1 LILRPEYFLS
11 LTVIDNIMQKVG
23 MFLALIISLSLV
35 VISSGL
41 TDIDYRLTKSKSG
54 NSSITGENSFHGPSS
69 AKISVIKTSKSI
81 GINLKKPLPIED
93 LDRLS
98 MWIDPAAGEGD
109 LALTIYLDGDGD
121 DKYSS
126 KSGADARLYTTK
138 ASWDKLG
145 LVPGQWNELDAFDQL
160 FKKTGDSK
168 LKGGL
173 SSFKSLMSGKRI
185 TKVSIT
191 LYKDGNVTTIYYLD
205 FIKVG
210 SQVISFEPLEKKQVK
225 TGPKSA
231 SYSGTMT
238 YTITYGNTYYMPLDI
253 KVIEEYDP
261 RTAFMEASIPPDP
274 GTTNIWTIKQVPPGV
289 FGQIKIKMKVLKPKV
304 EADISGHVEGDG
316 YTAVRRVFSTG
327 LEPYQISNRVTISS
341 SVFNL
346 TGSTTTAVRSALGS
360 SVEFSEHG
368 AGIYRST
375 EALSYDT
382 PNMSMAQELSAT
394 RAPVQVDLGGYH
406 LASNGSW
413 FAKREVR
420 VPAVCGLLRE
430 NYLSADSLSLNSSA
444 WTRGTKSKSLAYMAE
459 DSRFKG
465 IALYDY
471 KWNGTGASEMMAGS
485 FRVVH
490 REKAVYYRTHSITKD
505 SWLNCLL
512 PLTRYGSENQDSL
525 YDLPVEEED
534 EENTTEEDVDVE
546 DVPVIITDD
555 GNETEDEE
563 EEGT

>member
-1 LILRPEYFLS
+1 FLS
-11 LTVIDNIMQKVG
+11 PTVIVNIMQNVG
-23 MFLALIISLSLV
+23 MFLALIIALSLMWT
-35 VISSGL
+35 SAGL
-41 TDIDYRLTKSKSG
+41 TDIDYRLTKSQSG

-69 AKISVIKTSKSI
+69 AKISIVKTSKSI

-93 LDRLS
+93 LDKLS
-98 MWIDPAAGEGD
+98 FWIDPAAGDGD

-138 ASWDKLG
+138 ASWEKLG
-145 LVPGQWNELDAFDQL
+145 LAPGQWNELDAFDQV

-168 LKGGL
+168 TKGGL
-173 SSFKSLMSGKRI
+173 SSLESLMLGKRI
-185 TKVSIT
+185 TKISIT
-191 LYKDGNVTTIYYLD
+191 LYKDGNVTTVYYLD
-205 FIKVG
+205 FIKIG

-231 SYSGTMT
+231 SYGGTMT

-253 KVIEEYDP
+253 KVTEYYDP

-274 GTTNIWTIKQVPPGV
+274 GTTNVWTIKQVPPGV
-289 FGQIKIKMKVLKPKV
+289 FGQIKIKVKALKPKV

-316 YTAVRRVFSTG
+316 YAAVRRVFSTG
-327 LEPYQISNRVTISS
+327 LEPYQISNTVTISS
-341 SVFNL
+341 DEFNL

-368 AGIYRST
+368 AGLYKST

-382 PNMSMAQELSAT
+382 PNMSMAQELHAT
-394 RAPVQVDLGGYH
+394 RAPMQVDLGGYH
-406 LASNGSW
+406 LASSGSW

-430 NYLSADSLSLNSSA
+430 NYISADGLSLNSSA
-444 WTRGTKSKSLAYMAE
+444 WTRGTKSKSLAYMAD
-459 DSRFKG
+459 DSSFKG

-471 KWNGTGASEMMAGS
+471 KWNRTGASEMMAGT

-490 REKAVYYRTHSITKD
+490 REQAVYYRTHSITKD
-505 SWLNCLL
+505 SWLDCIL
-512 PLTRYGSENQDSL
+512 PLTQYGSENQNSQ
-525 YDLPVEEED
+525 YDLPVEDED
-534 EENTTEEDVDVE
+534 EENTTDEDADVE

-555 GNETEDEE
+555 GNETEEE
-563 EEGT
+563 DT